1 MAAESEGTPCW
12 ADGTFGDLE
21 RAKRFYGELL
31 GWTFADSMPEYG
43 GYTQAYADGKAVAAL
58 SPAMPGQEAPNAWCL
73 YLASP
78 DAAATAAKIR
88 AHGGEVLVEPMRVGD
103 FGTMVLA
110 TDPGGAAFGVWQAG
124 DHQGFE
130 ARVVPGAFAWAEI
143 YTREPERADTFYRAV
158 FGYGVK
164 HLDDASVDFS
174 LYDLGADPVL
184 GRMKMGEEFPPQVP
198 AHLNVYFGVADCD
211 AAVEKAKSL
220 GAQLRFGPM
229 TIPFGRFASLTDPQ
243 GAVFS
248 LFDPSTTEG
257 EMPGLTE
264 VA

>member
-1 MAAESEGTPCW
+1 MATESEGTPCW

-21 RAKRFYGELL
+21 GAKRFYGELL
-31 GWTFADSMPEYG
+31 GWTYDESMPEYG
-43 GYTQAYADGKAVAAL
+43 NYTQAHVNGKAVAAL
-58 SPAMPGQEAPNAWCL
+58 SPPMPGQEAPAVWRL

-78 DAAATAAKIR
+78 DAAATTAKVR
-88 AHGGEVLVEPMRVGD
+88 EHGGEVLVEPMRVGD

-110 TDPGGAAFGVWQAG
+110 ADPGGTPFGVWQAG
-124 DHQGFE
+124 SHKGFQ
-130 ARVVPGAFAWAEI
+130 AQAVPGAYTWAEVC
-143 YTREPERADTFYRAV
+143 TREPAKADAFFAAV

-164 HLDDASVDFS
+164 HLDDDAIDFS

-184 GRMKMGEEFPPQVP
+184 GRMKMGEEVPAEVP
-198 AHLNVYFGVADCD
+198 AHLDVYFTVGDCD

-220 GAQLRFGPM
+220 GAELRFGPM

-248 LFDPSTTEG
+248 LIDPTTTG
-257 EMPGLTE
+257 GDMPSVTD
-264 VA
+264 AS

>member
-21 RAKRFYGELL
+21 GAKRFYGEVL
-31 GWTFADSMPEYG
+31 GWTYGESMPEYG
-43 GYTQAYADGKAVAAL
+43 NYTQAHVDGKAVAAL
-58 SPAMPGQEAPNAWCL
+58 SPPMPGQETPPAWTL
-73 YLASP
+73 YLSSP
-78 DAAATAAKIR
+78 DADATTAKIR
-88 AHGGEVLVEPMRVGD
+88 EHGGEVLVEPMRVGD

-110 TDPGGAAFGVWQAG
+110 ADPAGAPFGVWQAG
-124 DHQGFE
+124 SHEGFQ
-130 ARVVPGAFAWAEI
+130 ARTVPGAYTWAEVF
-143 YTREPERADTFYRAV
+143 TRDPAKADAFFAAV

-164 HLDDASVDFS
+164 RLEDEAIDFS

-184 GRMKMGEEFPPQVP
+184 GRMKMGEEFPPEVP
-198 AHLNVYFGVADCD
+198 AHLNVYFTVADCD

-220 GAQLRFGPM
+220 GAELRFGPM

-248 LFDPSTTEG
+248 VIDVTTTAG
-257 EMPGLTE
+257 EMPKVTA
-264 VA
+264 VS

>member
-21 RAKRFYGELL
+21 GAKRFYGELL
-31 GWTFADSMPEYG
+31 GWTYAESMPEYG
-43 GYTQAYADGKAVAAL
+43 DYTQAYADGKAVAAL
-58 SPAMPGQEAPNAWCL
+58 SPPMPGQEAPNAWCL

-78 DAAATAAKIR
+78 DAAATTAKIR
-88 AHGGEVLVEPMRVGD
+88 EHGGDVLVEPMRVGD

-110 TDPGGAAFGVWQAG
+110 ADPGGAAFGVWQAAS
-124 DHQGFE
+124 HKGFE
-130 ARVVPGAFAWAEI
+130 AQAVPGAFAWAEV
-143 YTREPERADTFYRAV
+143 YTREPAKADAFFSGV

-164 HLDDASVDFS
+164 HLDDAAIDFS

-220 GAQLRFGPM
+220 GAELRFGPM

-248 LFDPSTTEG
+248 LFDPSTTGG
-257 EMPGLTE
+257 EMPSVTE
-264 VA
+264 VS

>member
-1 MAAESEGTPCW
+1 MAAQTEGTPCW

-21 RAKRFYGELL
+21 GAKRFYGELL
-31 GWTFADSMPEYG
+31 GWTFGASMPEYG
-43 GYTQAYADGKAVAAL
+43 EYTQAHVDGKAVAAL
-58 SPAMPGQEAPNAWCL
+58 SPPAPGQDAPNAWCL

-88 AHGGEVLVEPMRVGD
+88 ANGGEVLVEPMQVGD

-110 TDPGGAAFGVWQAG
+110 ADPGGTAFGVWQSG
-124 DHQGFE
+124 SHKGFE
-130 ARVVPGAFAWAEI
+130 AQTVPGAYTWAEV
-143 YTREPERADTFYRAV
+143 YTREAEKADHFFAAV

-164 HLDDASVDFS
+164 HLDDDAIDFA

-184 GRMKMGEEFPPQVP
+184 GRMKMGAEFPPQVP
-198 AHLNVYFGVADCD
+198 AHMNVYFAVADCD

-220 GAQLRFGPM
+220 GAELRFGPM
-229 TIPFGRFASLTDPQ
+229 TIPFGRFATLTDPQ

-248 LFDPSTTEG
+248 LFDPTTTAG
-257 EMPGLTE
+257 EMPKVTQ
-264 VA
+264 AP